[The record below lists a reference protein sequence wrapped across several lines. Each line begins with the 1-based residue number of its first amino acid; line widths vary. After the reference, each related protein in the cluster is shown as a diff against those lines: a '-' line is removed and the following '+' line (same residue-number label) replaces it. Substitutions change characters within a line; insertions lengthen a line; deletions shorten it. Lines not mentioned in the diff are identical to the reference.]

1 MGEKTKHFL
10 SHKKKATRREWESR
24 NRASFRES
32 GGEQEQPGECVG
44 AEQHGGS
51 LAPLCKD
58 SRPRHGQLSHPKC
71 SANCEHPLLPPS
83 SQPGQLP
90 GLGLRSLLLPQEPAS
105 TWHQVRGE
113 HTERAFPGLGSRR
126 DFVSPALC
134 SGSEW
139 RLHLLQG
146 SASPSSLVGNGQDR
160 DTHTLSTATI
170 IPSPLTRHA

>member
-10 SHKKKATRREWESR
+10 SHKKKKKKATRREWESR

-32 GGEQEQPGECVG
+32 GGVQEQPGECVG

-58 SRPRHGQLSHPKC
+58 SGPRHGQLSHPKC

-83 SQPGQLP
+83 SQHGQLR
-90 GLGLRSLLLPQEPAS
+90 GLGLRSLLPQHPAS

-126 DFVSPALC
+126 DFVIPC
-134 SGSEW
+134 PIIRKRVE
-139 RLHLLQG
+139 
-146 SASPSSLVGNGQDR
+146 ASPPSR
-160 DTHTLSTATI
+160 FC
-170 IPSPLTRHA
+170 IPIWFGWRWSVRTWTYTRSPQTQSSPLC